1 MRYLALITTCAAL
14 ALSACGPADEP
25 AAEATVETP
34 EEQVAASQPATDETA
49 DANYV
54 PAKQVADIP
63 IERVEFADG
72 DKAITI
78 EDSIKGYESIDYVM
92 KLAAGQPL
100 NVSMATQHT
109 ATYFNL
115 IAPGEED
122 VAFFIGSTE
131 GNQFE
136 GTTELAGDYRIRVYM
151 MRSAARREETADYRL
166 EIIAG

>member
-1 MRYLALITTCAAL
+1 MRYLALFTACSAF
-14 ALSACGPADEP
+14 ALSACGSAEEP
-25 AAEATVETP
+25 AAEVETP
-34 EEQVAASQPATDETA
+34 VETA
-49 DANYV
+49 EASEPAPAETVDADYV

-63 IERVEFADG
+63 IERVEFAAG
-72 DKAITI
+72 ENAITI
-78 EDSIKGYESIDYVM
+78 EDSITGYESVDYVV
-92 KLAAGQPL
+92 KLGAGQPL

-131 GNQFE
+131 GNQYE
-136 GTTELAGDYRIRVYM
+136 GTTELAGDYRIRIYM

>member
-1 MRYLALITTCAAL
+1 MRYLALITTCAAF
-14 ALSACGPADEP
+14 ALSACGSAGEP
-25 AAEATVETP
+25 AAEPPVETA
-34 EEQVAASQPATDETA
+34 EASEPAPAKTA
-49 DANYV
+49 DADYV

-78 EDSIKGYESIDYVM
+78 EDSIKGYESIDYVL

-109 ATYFNL
+109 STYFNL

>member
-1 MRYLALITTCAAL
+1 MRYLVLFTSCAAF
-14 ALSACGPADEP
+14 ALSACGSADEP
-25 AAEATVETP
+25 AAETPVETA
-34 EEQVAASQPATDETA
+34 EASEPAPVETA
-49 DANYV
+49 DADYV

-78 EDSIKGYESIDYVM
+78 EDSIKGYESIDYVV

-131 GNQFE
+131 GNQYE